1 VGLDEVVED
10 YASTWKWAEGKGAHR
25 CEFVLIRNKI
35 FVYTIMVKELVEL
48 LKSKK
53 FKDKLVKKLNDSVDI
68 PFINEKSEEKL
79 IIAILD
85 AVINA
90 VDDN

>member
-1 VGLDEVVED
+1 
-10 YASTWKWAEGKGAHR
+10 
-25 CEFVLIRNKI
+25 
-35 FVYTIMVKELVEL
+35 MVKELVEL